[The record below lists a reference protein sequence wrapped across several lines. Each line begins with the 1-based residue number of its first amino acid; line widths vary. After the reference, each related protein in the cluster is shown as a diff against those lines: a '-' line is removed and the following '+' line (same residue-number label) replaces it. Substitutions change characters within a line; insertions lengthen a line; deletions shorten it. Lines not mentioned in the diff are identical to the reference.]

1 LDFPSTSANA
11 RSTLAHVPRQAI
23 VPHAVDVLDDPEL
36 TTLQVQV
43 RPPQRQVLSV
53 N

>member
-1 LDFPSTSANA
+1 M
-11 RSTLAHVPRQAI
+11 PRQAI

-43 RPPQRQVLSV
+43 QVPPPQRQGLSV